1 MLHTTMREYSVP
13 TDNLDTSE
21 IMCYFWNSYI
31 AVRAVR
37 AIFQGSSC
45 KAMERTP
52 CSEPYPG
59 LGFFFYS

>member
-45 KAMERTP
+45 KATERTP
-52 CSEPYPG
+52 C
-59 LGFFFYS
+59 